1 MNNMLTSEYSVKMNH
16 FYIDVTNVID
26 TLQLEHFFLDMV
38 DGRLLNSEAIILS
51 KILLKAEKMKL

>member
-1 MNNMLTSEYSVKMNH
+1 MNTVFVKMNH

-51 KILLKAEKMKL
+51 KILLKAEKIEL

>member
-1 MNNMLTSEYSVKMNH
+1 MNTVFVKMNH

-38 DGRLLNSEAIILS
+38 DGRLLNSEEIILS
-51 KILLKAEKMKL
+51 KILLKSRKNRALK